1 MSVVMNFL
9 RGRLSLIVLPSA
21 ARLRS
26 QWIKRISKIVFFF
39 FKKKKKWAPTKLAA
53 FKKGYTDK
61 CSNFRDSV
69 AQTANEIGQNSLNKH
84 DSVVNR

>member
-26 QWIKRISKIVFFF
+26 QWIKRISKIVFL
-39 FKKKKKWAPTKLAA
+39 KKKKKNELQQSWQLSKRVTRISAVIFAILSPKQRMKLAR
-53 FKKGYTDK
+53 TP
-61 CSNFRDSV
+61 
-69 AQTANEIGQNSLNKH
+69 
-84 DSVVNR
+84 

>member
-26 QWIKRISKIVFFF
+26 QWIKRISKIVLK
-39 FKKKKKWAPTKLAA
+39 KKKKKWAPTKLAA